1 MALDHCTE
9 RLTAGTRNDDRHHA
23 APAIATAL
31 ERVDEAHYRGCDGR
45 QVRQTTPASVI
56 ARHLPLLDVHS
67 GMRIL
72 EIGTGSGYTAAL
84 LTELTGP
91 NGSVVSVDVDPDLTQ
106 RADELHHQAGFTTIT
121 TLAGDGYAGAPDDAP
136 YDRLIAWT
144 TPPHLPAA
152 WTEQVSPDGVIVA
165 PLACAPIAYSTAMA
179 RTTVTAEHT
188 PGSITLH
195 RGQYVPMTTPHL
207 DRARYATVSRRLDG
221 DRSPS
226 YLSAPWLANKDAQ
239 AEEVLERV
247 LSATYTE
254 VLVLGWP
261 EVEHLKMWMISQVP
275 PGLTVAAR
283 GDETLIGL
291 NTSSDLAF
299 IALFPDTRLVAHSE
313 TSEALSTLRTL
324 LRNWEKL
331 GRPSI
336 CDLTAEPCIVD
347 GGWALS
353 LSPTELDVS
362 AKVRLGLESG

>member
-1 MALDHCTE
+1 MTDTTL
-9 RLTAGTRNDDRHHA
+9 L
-23 APAIATAL
+23 PAIAAAL
-31 ERVDEAHYRGCDGR
+31 ERVDEAHYRGRDGR

-84 LTELTGP
+84 LAELTGP

-121 TLAGDGYAGAPDDAP
+121 TLAGDGYAGAPDHAP

-144 TPPHLPAA
+144 TPPHLPSA
-152 WTEQVSPDGVIVA
+152 WTEQVGPDGVIVA

-188 PGSITLH
+188 PGSISLH

-207 DRARYATVSRRLDG
+207 ERARYATVSRRLDG
-221 DRSPS
+221 DRFPS
-226 YLSAPWLANKDAQ
+226 YLSAPWLADNEAQ
-239 AEEVLERV
+239 AEEVFGRV
-247 LSATYTE
+247 LNATFTE
-254 VLVLGWP
+254 ALDLGWP
-261 EVEHLKMWMISQVP
+261 EVEHLKMWMIAQNP

-283 GDETLIGL
+283 DDETLIGL
-291 NTSSDLAF
+291 TTSSDLSF
-299 IALFPDTRLVAHSE
+299 IALFPETRIVSDAE

-324 LRNWEKL
+324 LRRWKQL

-336 CDLTAEPCIVD
+336 CDLTPEPCTVD
-347 GGWALS
+347 GGWS
-353 LSPTELDVS
+353 LFLASTELDELPLS
-362 AKVRLGLESG
+362 QQLSP